1 MIPLSVPAM
10 ALITLPFLIENDRV
24 YGCLFLCRIDG
35 CKRLLQVVIA
45 YIEYPRLGRSFI
57 FK

>member
-45 YIEYPRLGRSFI
+45 YKRMLKARAFLYF
-57 FK
+57 